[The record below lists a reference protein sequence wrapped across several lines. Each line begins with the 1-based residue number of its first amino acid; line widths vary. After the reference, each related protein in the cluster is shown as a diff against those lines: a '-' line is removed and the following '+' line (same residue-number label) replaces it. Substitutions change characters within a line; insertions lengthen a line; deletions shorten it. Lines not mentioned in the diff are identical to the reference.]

1 MDRALLVTTGRLIVE
16 LSLKKNM
23 ELNGLTLS
31 CRFWSLV
38 LNSDPPVG
46 PVHAQL
52 TCVPCVSVS
61 LQAPSQALAQSVLAE
76 LPQQVATFFGLFG
89 LKPPKE
95 ASAS

>member
-1 MDRALLVTTGRLIVE
+1 MTLD
-16 LSLKKNM
+16 S
-23 ELNGLTLS
+23 LTLS
-31 CRFWSLV
+31 CRLQSLGP
-38 LNSDPPVG
+38 NSERSVG
-46 PVHAQL
+46 LAHTQVTQL

-76 LPQQVATFFGLFG
+76 LPQQVASFFGLFG